1 MRVINN
7 LNRSRASFVFSVRNA
22 FDLEFL
28 LLPPQA
34 KGIKEWDGG
43 EGVKWKKNSHFLFG
57 QRDAQSRT
65 TDWRERHNLTHKA
78 HTAPVSEV
86 DNKHE
91 NNICYGAS
99 LFLLTYTHT
108 HTHRH
113 MYERVSL

>member
-1 MRVINN
+1 M
-7 LNRSRASFVFSVRNA
+7 
-22 FDLEFL
+22 
-28 LLPPQA
+28 
-34 KGIKEWDGG
+34 
-43 EGVKWKKNSHFLFG
+43 KWKKNSHFLFG

-99 LFLLTYTHT
+99 LFLLTHTQTHVRACFT
-108 HTHRH
+108 
-113 MYERVSL
+113 VSGVFPPFPEHYKLKN